1 MGEAVTKQDENNTN
15 ERLSLTSA
23 VFKRLQWTFLV
34 GYLLAAGNHIKLSEL
49 IFFIKTFYF
58 KI

>member
-1 MGEAVTKQDENNTN
+1 MGETVTKQDENNTN

-34 GYLLAAGNHIKLSEL
+34 GYLLAAGNHIKLSKL
-49 IFFIKTFYF
+49 IFYKNLLF
-58 KI
+58 